1 MPAFAYTIKTDDG
14 RVLQSTVEAAT
25 RQEALSLIWA
35 HGDGVVVSLSET
47 SAPQA
52 LAGREAAPRASLT
65 APQRMK
71 GGAIRPRDLAVFFRQ
86 MAISVN
92 AGLPLRDALE
102 SITED
107 LEHAAFHRV
116 LQRVGAQLHEGH
128 SFSQALASQGRVFP
142 PIAVALIR
150 AAEEAGSMAQTLDQ
164 LSTSI
169 EKNVAMMR
177 KVRSI
182 TAYPMFVAGFF
193 VVVIV
198 IMTFFILPQFQK
210 VFGGNEADLPMLTRI
225 VFHANSFLVHHA
237 IPALIVMGILI
248 AGFVAWG
255 RTVSGRLRIDGL
267 KLKIPWLGLCLKKLA
282 IARFSKNLAIMIRG
296 GVPIATAIEITAAVA
311 GNKAIERGM
320 LGARDRIIR
329 GSDITSGLAE
339 EGLFPR
345 LLIRM
350 VGIGESSGRL
360 PEVLDRV
367 ADSYESDVEGSL
379 MVVTAMFEPII
390 IVVFGAVV
398 LTFVMAIYLPVFT
411 MAAHMH

>member
-1 MPAFAYTIKTDDG
+1 MPAFAYTVKTDDG
-14 RVLQSTVEAAT
+14 RVVQSTVEAAT

-35 HGDGVVVSLSET
+35 HGDGVVVSLFET

-52 LAGREAAPRASLT
+52 LAGRETGLRTSLATPR
-65 APQRMK
+65 RIR

-86 MAISVN
+86 LAISVN

-107 LEHAAFHRV
+107 TEHAAFHRV
-116 LQRVGAQLHEGH
+116 LKRVGAQLHEGR

-142 PIAVALIR
+142 PLCVALIR

-164 LSTSI
+164 LSSSI
-169 EKNVAMMR
+169 EKNVAMAR
-177 KVRSI
+177 KIRSI
-182 TAYPMFVAGFF
+182 TAYPVFVAGFF

-210 VFGGNEADLPMLTRI
+210 VFGDNPADLPMLTRI
-225 VFHANSFLVHHA
+225 VFQANAILVHHA
-237 IPALIVMGILI
+237 IPGVIVLGALI
-248 AGFVAWG
+248 AGFLAWG
-255 RTVSGRLRIDGL
+255 RTVAGRLRIDRF
-267 KLKIPWLGLCLKKLA
+267 KLTLPWIGISLKKLA
-282 IARFSKNLAIMIRG
+282 VARFSKNLAIMIRG

-311 GNKAIERGM
+311 GNKAIERAM
-320 LGARDRIIR
+320 LGARDRIVR
-329 GSDITSGLAE
+329 GSDITTALAE

-350 VGIGESSGRL
+350 VGVGEASGRL

-367 ADSYESDVEGSL
+367 ADSYESDVESSI
-379 MVVTAMFEPII
+379 MVVTAMFEPVI
-390 IVVFGAVV
+390 IVVFGAIV

-411 MAAHMH
+411 MAAHVH

>member
-14 RVLQSTVEAAT
+14 RVVQSTVEAAT

-35 HGDGVVVSLSET
+35 HGDGVVVSLAET

-52 LAGREAAPRASLT
+52 FAGREIAPRASLA
-65 APQRMK
+65 APLRMK

-116 LQRVGAQLHEGH
+116 LQRVGAELHEGR
-128 SFSQALASQGRVFP
+128 SFSQALANQGRVFP
-142 PIAVALIR
+142 PICVALIR

-164 LSTSI
+164 LSASI

-225 VFHANSFLVHHA
+225 VFRANAALVHHA
-237 IPALIVMGILI
+237 IPVLIVLGALIGGL
-248 AGFVAWG
+248 VAWG
-255 RTVSGRLRIDGL
+255 RTAPGRLRLDHF
-267 KLKIPWLGLCLKKLA
+267 KLTLPWIGLCLKKLA

-311 GNKAIERGM
+311 GNKAIERAM

-329 GSDITSGLAE
+329 GSDITNALAE
-339 EGLFPR
+339 EGMFPR

-350 VGIGESSGRL
+350 VGVGESSGRL

-390 IVVFGAVV
+390 IVVFGAIV

-411 MAAHMH
+411 MASHMH